1 MRLTWGQSLGS
12 GSAGEGGTATRRC
25 TRRCRWERRARWR
38 PRRAMCGS
46 GSFTG
51 PLGRCLD
58 GWAARKTSGAGAR
71 RRWQPWA
78 GGGALVVPRKG
89 GGGVPSFY
97 SPLVLAKVVRARQS
111 TGTSRYGRWPPAT
124 SVACTAAT
132 TLGGWRGRRG
142 LAMVRAARG
151 AREVGEGGGATHGRS
166 TACGLAGQSRP
177 PCAVWRCT
185 GGLRGARIA
194 TSYASARALALGAPA
209 QFDLGLFNCEYL

>member
-1 MRLTWGQSLGS
+1 VWLRELHWTFGEVPGWLGGWEDKRR
-12 GSAGEGGTATRRC
+12 GSSTSMATMG
-25 TRRCRWERRARWR
+25 RWR
-38 PRRAMCGS
+38 RS
-46 GSFTG
+46 GG
-51 PLGRCLD
+51 P
-58 GWAARKTSGAGAR
+58 A
-71 RRWQPWA
+71 Q
-78 GGGALVVPRKG
+78 

-124 SVACTAAT
+124 SAACTAAT